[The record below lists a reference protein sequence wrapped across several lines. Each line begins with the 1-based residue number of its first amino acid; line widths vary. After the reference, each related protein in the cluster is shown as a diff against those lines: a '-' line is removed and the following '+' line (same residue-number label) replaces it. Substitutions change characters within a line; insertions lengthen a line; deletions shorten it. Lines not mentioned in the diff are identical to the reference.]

1 MAKGAALYE
10 VLGEVAKSGGSST
23 ATSATDLPGLLP
35 AGQVFVCPEESLFY
49 SQAVE
54 KLVLSR
60 CVLAMHQLLL
70 QVKATSCLNAKLDQE
85 LHRRLL
91 LQLGVPGCAPGCCRQ
106 SFQQMRN
113 ALESAMHTAPC

>member
-54 KLVLSR
+54 KLVLSM
-60 CVLAMHQLLL
+60 CE
-70 QVKATSCLNAKLDQE
+70 ATMRQFDNASAVSLYAVHCKT
-85 LHRRLL
+85 L
-91 LQLGVPGCAPGCCRQ
+91 LQLECRAAYLPVTQSCPETCALRSERECTQRHAEQISPR
-106 SFQQMRN
+106 
-113 ALESAMHTAPC
+113 